1 MGAQT
6 ARGWRLLL
14 AALGVVFGDIGT
26 SPLYAIR
33 EAFFGVHPLPHDREN
48 VLGILSLIFW
58 SLIVVVSLKYLVF
71 VLRAD
76 NRGEGGIFALLS
88 LLRGQRAGAVTLL
101 ALIGASLLYGDGIIT
116 PAISVFS
123 AVEGLEVATSAF
135 RPVVLPLT
143 VVILVLF
150 FAVQRTGTGRLAV
163 AYGWVMQAWFA
174 SLFMLGL
181 RGILLEPAVLE
192 AANPAYALAFF
203 ERNGS
208 DGFVALGA
216 VVLCVTG
223 AEAIYADLG
232 HFGRSPIRWAWG
244 VFVLPSLLLNYAG
257 QAAILLRDP
266 GATHPFFALVPG
278 RLLYPMVVLATT
290 AAVVASQAV
299 VSGAF
304 SITRQAV
311 QLGFLPRVRIVHTS
325 PEIRGRIFVP
335 TTNRLLAIACV
346 GAVLFFRDSDG
357 LAAAYGLAV
366 TGNMVITS
374 LLYYLV
380 ARRSFGWPV
389 TLALPLV
396 GLFLVFDLGF
406 LSANLLKLAH
416 GGWVPAL
423 IAVGMVLLMRTW
435 EEGRRVLAAEVARRS
450 PPLDVFL
457 DELREKRPVRIPGTA
472 VYLSSSPTGLPPAF
486 VHHFRNIGVLHERVV
501 FFTAVSVERP
511 SVPDRERVDVQQLG
525 EGLFRVIAYYGYMET
540 PDVPR
545 DVILACDAGLP
556 IDPADVH
563 YFLGRQALVSTGTS
577 PMTEWQKRLFLFLSR
592 NAATAPSFF
601 RLPPERVIEIGME
614 IEV

>member
-1 MGAQT
+1 M
-6 ARGWRLLL
+6 
-14 AALGVVFGDIGT
+14 VFGDIGT

-33 EAFFGVHPLPHDREN
+33 EAFFGVHPLPPDREN

-88 LLRGQRAGAVTLL
+88 LLGARRAGAVTLL
-101 ALIGASLLYGDGIIT
+101 ALVGASLLYGDGIIT
-116 PAISVFS
+116 PAISVLS
-123 AVEGLEVATSAF
+123 AVEGLEVATSTF

-143 VVILVLF
+143 VAILLLF
-150 FAVQRTGTGRLAV
+150 FAVQRWGTGRLAM
-163 AYGWVMQAWFA
+163 AYGWVMQGWFA
-174 SLFMLGL
+174 SLFLLGL
-181 RGILLEPAVLE
+181 RGVLLEPAVLE
-192 AANPAYALAFF
+192 AANPAHALIFF
-203 ERNGS
+203 ERNGF

-244 VFVLPSLLLNYAG
+244 LVVLPALLFNYAG

-266 GATHPFFALVPG
+266 GASHPFFALVPAP
-278 RLLYPMVVLATT
+278 LLYPMVVLATT

-325 PEIRGRIFVP
+325 RVIRGRIFVP
-335 TTNRLLAIACV
+335 TINRLLAVACV
-346 GAVLFFRDSDG
+346 GAVLVFRDSDG

-380 ARRSFGWPV
+380 ARRSFAWSAAF
-389 TLALPLV
+389 ALPLV

-406 LSANLLKLAH
+406 LSANLVKLVH

-423 IAVGMVLLMRTW
+423 VATGLVLVMRSW
-435 EEGRRVLAAEVARRS
+435 EEGRRVLGAEVARRS

-457 DELREKRPVRIPGTA
+457 EELRERKPVRIPGTA
-472 VYLSSSPTGLPPAF
+472 VFLSSNPTGLSPAF
-486 VHHFRNIGVLHERVV
+486 VHHFRSIGVLHESVV

-511 SVPDRERVDVQQLG
+511 AVPNSERVDVQKLDAG
-525 EGLFRVIAYYGYMET
+525 MYRAIAYYGYMET

-545 DVILACDAGLP
+545 DVELVRQAGLP
-556 IDPADVH
+556 VDPAGVH
-563 YFLGRQALVSTGTS
+563 YFLGRQVVVSTGTS
-577 PMTEWQKRLFLFLSR
+577 DLAGWRKRLFLFLSR

-601 RLPPERVIEIGME
+601 RLPAERVIEIGLE
-614 IEV
+614 IEI